1 MPTACLSQ
9 ALDTRA
15 STTVERVARHGRS
28 SSGKVRLSF
37 SLSAS
42 ICPTCGLQKIC
53 LICYGFT
60 NADNLKPLASGE
72 LFELDLEVH
81 HILLAGAVSGCAG
94 IEAQA
99 TGLIKVPLGLLA
111 V

>member
-9 ALDTRA
+9 ALGTRA
-15 STTVERVARHGRS
+15 STTIERLAGPGRS
-28 SSGKVRLSF
+28 NSCAVCLSF
-37 SLSAS
+37 SPSAS
-42 ICPTCGLQKIC
+42 ICPICGFRK
-53 LICYGFT
+53 F
-60 NADNLKPLASGE
+60 ASKPLTSGK

-81 HILLAGAVSGCAG
+81 HILLAGAVSGSAG

-99 TGLIKVPLGLLA
+99 TRLIKIPLGFLA